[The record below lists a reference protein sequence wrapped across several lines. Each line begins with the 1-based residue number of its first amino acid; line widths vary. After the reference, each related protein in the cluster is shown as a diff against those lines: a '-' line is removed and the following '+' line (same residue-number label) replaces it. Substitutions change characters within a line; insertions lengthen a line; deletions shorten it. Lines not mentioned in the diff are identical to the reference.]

1 MTGRAAAAWPGAAPR
16 PAALPAA
23 ALLAMSL
30 LLGGCAGGGGAAATG
45 AARPAKKPRPPA
57 NTDATVPFDSATVL
71 LWRLDETVGTRVS
84 SEGGRDLGGT
94 AGTDTRLD
102 LGRIGGARR
111 FTRSIDSFIWGPT
124 HPALQTSAELTIE
137 AWIRME
143 AFGQYEDTPIVSRW
157 NPFNADQSW
166 FLAVG
171 GLNVQAPLATLP
183 GPGHHDEL
191 IPTGFQNR
199 SLARLMFAFQPQRA
213 GPARAFFSNERIELN
228 RWTHVAATFD
238 SKVVRLFING
248 QLDAQFAVSDAIR
261 ASDAPLLMGNLFDPR
276 SLTSFGGELRV
287 GTEVDRNPY
296 YAFEGL
302 IDELRLSNVARS
314 EFPYVR

>member
-1 MTGRAAAAWPGAAPR
+1 MTKLTGFVG
-16 PAALPAA
+16 LAA
-23 ALLAMSL
+23 ALLI
-30 LLGGCAGGGGAAATG
+30 GGCAGGAASNGSGRSAG
-45 AARPAKKPRPPA
+45 QPG
-57 NTDATVPFDSATVL
+57 NTDSSVPFDSATVM
-71 LWRLDETVGTRVS
+71 LWRFDETVGTRIS
-84 SEGGRDLGGT
+84 SEGGRDVGGT

-111 FTRSIDSFIWGPT
+111 FTRSIDSFIWSPH
-124 HPALQTSAELTIE
+124 HPALQISAELTVE

-157 NPFNADQSW
+157 NSFNADQSW

-171 GLNVQAPLATLP
+171 GLNIQAPLATLP
-183 GPGHHDEL
+183 SPGYHNGL
-191 IPTGFQNR
+191 IPPGFQGR
-199 SLARLMFAFQPQRA
+199 SLARLMFAFQPERA
-213 GPARAFFSNERIELN
+213 GPPRAFFSNERIELN
-228 RWTHVAATFD
+228 RWTHVAVTFD

-248 QLDAQFAVSDAIR
+248 QLDAQFAVSDGIR
-261 ASDAPLLMGNLFDPR
+261 AGEAPLLLGNVFDPR

-287 GTEVDRNPY
+287 GSEVDRNPY